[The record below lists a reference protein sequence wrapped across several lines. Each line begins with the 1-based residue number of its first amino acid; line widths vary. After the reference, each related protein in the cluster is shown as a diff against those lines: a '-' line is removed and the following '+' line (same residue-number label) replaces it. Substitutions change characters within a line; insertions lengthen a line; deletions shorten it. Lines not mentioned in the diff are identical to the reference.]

1 MNGVAGTA
9 STRRLSRETRNLLIA
24 ALAALITLWVLARIR
39 FPDAPQTPSPIP
51 PLLTQLSARP
61 AFAEL
66 EAELA
71 RLRTRLS
78 PALSVWPRRTA
89 RTGASGGE
97 PRRVA
102 LRFAET
108 ASVALL
114 SPGPP
119 VGLDDAVALDEAS
132 GLIVVRSPAADRA
145 FTPAPWAGDQAFT
158 SRYAVAAVP
167 SEEDIVLQPLFISA
181 LHPLSHPA
189 WSGDVWR
196 LVAPAAPP
204 EGALLFT
211 HDEQLLGAVT
221 RDEDQLL
228 VIPGDVLLRDAQRL
242 QARGPAAAID
252 LGIEVQ
258 SLTPS
263 LAAATRSMGG
273 VVVAHPGP
281 HDVLQTGDV
290 VEAMGGTPIRSV
302 RDWRV
307 RVARLNA
314 AAPVMLDVVRGG
326 ERRTVT
332 LSATPSP
339 PVPARALGLTL
350 QAVPRVGSEVI
361 IVDANSAAA
370 LAGLRPGDV
379 ILTVGDIGAPSPAQV
394 ARAFANKD
402 RPVLAGIRRGTAHRV
417 VVLD

>member
-242 QARGPAAAID
+242 QARGPAAAVD